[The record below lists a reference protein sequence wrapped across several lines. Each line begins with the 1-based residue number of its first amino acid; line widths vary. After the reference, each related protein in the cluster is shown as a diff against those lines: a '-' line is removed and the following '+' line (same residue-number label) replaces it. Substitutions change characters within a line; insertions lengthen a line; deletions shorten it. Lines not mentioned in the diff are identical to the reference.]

1 MNKLFGTDGIR
12 AVAGQFPLDYSSI
25 CTLGKTLMNILK
37 NENHSGSVLIGRDT
51 RESGNWIEQ
60 ALIQGIGDAGGTP
73 VSAGI
78 IPTSAVAYL
87 TKTHAFSAGIV
98 ISASHNP
105 YEDNGIKIFSSR
117 GIKISP
123 EWEERLERAIHSR
136 EDVTQKQFRIQPVPD
151 LEHDYQEFLK
161 SRFSQ
166 AVSNKRNKVVL
177 DCSNGASSNIAPR
190 VLSELGF
197 EVLTTGDAPNGK
209 NINFDC
215 GSLYPQCLAKK
226 VIEAGADIG
235 VADDG
240 DADRALWVDENGRI
254 LNGDHTLYV
263 LSRFMKKKGLLRS
276 KHVVATTMSN
286 LGLELALRDLDLEL
300 FRAQVG
306 DKYVLEQMIKLD
318 ANLGGEQSGHTILLD
333 ECPTGDGILTS
344 IKMLEVMVSEDK
356 PLSALV
362 AGFKEFPQVLL
373 NVRVSRKDDFA
384 DYPEIMETMESIQH
398 ELGNDSRMNV
408 RYSGTEP
415 LARVMIEG
423 RDQDQ
428 IESLAQRM
436 VSVISK
442 HLG

>member
-1 MNKLFGTDGIR
+1 
-12 AVAGQFPLDYSSI
+12 
-25 CTLGKTLMNILK
+25 
-37 NENHSGSVLIGRDT
+37 
-51 RESGNWIEQ
+51 
-60 ALIQGIGDAGGTP
+60 
-73 VSAGI
+73 
-78 IPTSAVAYL
+78 
-87 TKTHAFSAGIV
+87 
-98 ISASHNP
+98 
-105 YEDNGIKIFSSR
+105 
-117 GIKISP
+117 
-123 EWEERLERAIHSR
+123 
-136 EDVTQKQFRIQPVPD
+136 
-151 LEHDYQEFLK
+151 
-161 SRFSQ
+161 
-166 AVSNKRNKVVL
+166 
-177 DCSNGASSNIAPR
+177 
-190 VLSELGF
+190 
-197 EVLTTGDAPNGK
+197 
-209 NINFDC
+209 
-215 GSLYPQCLAKK
+215 
-226 VIEAGADIG
+226 
-235 VADDG
+235 
-240 DADRALWVDENGRI
+240 
-254 LNGDHTLYV
+254 
-263 LSRFMKKKGLLRS
+263 MKKKGLLRS

-344 IKMLEVMVSEDK
+344 IKMLEVMVFEDQ

-384 DYPEIMETMESIQH
+384 NYPEIMETMESIQH